1 LRGLRGGACAGGGV
15 VAVSGDMNKPP
26 SDDQT
31 DDLLRDI
38 WYFALPS
45 GALEPGRLVSRSLL
59 GDPVVFGRGPDGAA
73 FALRDICPHRGIPLS
88 DGRMT
93 SGEVECRYHG
103 WRFGANGVCTAIP
116 SLVEGQD
123 MDISRIR
130 VRRYPIHEAQGCI
143 WIFMASDGS
152 VEPPP
157 PPTLPE
163 VADHPRLVETME
175 FPCHVDHAVVGLMD
189 PAHGPFVHKSWWWR
203 SRRSIHAKEKR
214 FGPSELG
221 FSMLRHAPS
230 SNSAAYRILGG
241 EMTTE
246 IAFRLPGIRIEHV
259 KAGRNA
265 LVGLTAV
272 TPITAETTII
282 HQMMYWTMPW
292 LSALRPILRPFVRKF
307 LGQDRDIVVQQ
318 QRGLRHDPTLLLIND
333 ADMQAKWYY
342 RLKKAHERSIAEG
355 VAFENPV
362 RETTLRWRS

>member
-1 LRGLRGGACAGGGV
+1 M
-15 VAVSGDMNKPP
+15 AVSGDM
-26 SDDQT
+26 SERSS

-45 GALEPGRLVSRSLL
+45 AALEAGKLVARTLC
-59 GDPVVFGRGPDGAA
+59 GEPVVFGRGADGVA

-93 SGEVECRYHG
+93 GSEVECCYHG
-103 WRFGANGVCTAIP
+103 WRFGSDGVCTAIP

-123 MDISRIR
+123 MDVSRVR
-130 VRRYPIHEAQGCI
+130 VRRYPISEAQGCL
-143 WIFMASDGS
+143 WIFMASDARRAS
-152 VEPPP
+152 DPPP
-157 PPTLPE
+157 APTLPA
-163 VADHPRLVETME
+163 VARAPRIIETMD

-230 SNSAAYRILGG
+230 SNSAAYKLLGG

-246 IAFRLPGIRIEHV
+246 ITFRLPGIRVEHV
-259 KAGRNA
+259 EVGRNA

-272 TPITAETTII
+272 TPVTAETTIV
-282 HQMMYWTMPW
+282 HQLMYWTMPW
-292 LSALRPILRPFVRKF
+292 LSALKPVLRPLVRTF
-307 LGQDRDIVVQQ
+307 LGQDRDIVVKQ
-318 QRGLRHDPTLLLIND
+318 QRGLVHQPDLLLIND

-342 RLKKAHERSIAEG
+342 RLKKAHAQSIIEG

>member
-1 LRGLRGGACAGGGV
+1 M
-15 VAVSGDMNKPP
+15 SGDMNAPP
-26 SDDQT
+26 S

-45 GALEPGRLVSRSLL
+45 ASLKAGRLVALSLL
-59 GDPVVFGRGPDGAA
+59 GDPVVFGRGRDGAA

-88 DGRMT
+88 DGAMVG
-93 SGEVECRYHG
+93 GEVECCYHG
-103 WRFGANGVCTAIP
+103 WRFGADGVCTMIP

-123 MDISRIR
+123 LDVSRIR
-130 VRRYPIHEAQGCI
+130 VRRYPIHESQGCI
-143 WIFMASDGS
+143 WIYMARDPNE
-152 VEPPP
+152 VADLPMPPA
-157 PPTLPE
+157 LPE
-163 VADHPRLVETME
+163 VSGQPKLIEAME

-189 PAHGPFVHKSWWWR
+189 PAHGPFVHRSWWWR

-246 IAFRLPGIRIEHV
+246 ISFRLPGIRIEHV
-259 KAGRNA
+259 KAGRNV

-272 TPITAETTII
+272 TPITSQRTVI

-292 LSALRPILRPFVRKF
+292 LSALRPVLRPFVRKF
-307 LGQDRDIVVQQ
+307 LGQDRDIVVKQ
-318 QRGLRHDPTLLLIND
+318 QRGLVHQPNLLLIND

-342 RLKKAHERSIAEG
+342 RLKKAHERSSIEG
-355 VAFENPV
+355 TAFENPV

>member
-1 LRGLRGGACAGGGV
+1 V
-15 VAVSGDMNKPP
+15 VAVSGDMNEPL
-26 SDDQT
+26 S

-45 GALEPGRLVSRSLL
+45 AALKAGSLVARTLL
-59 GDPVVFGRGPDGAA
+59 GEPVVFGRGSDGLA

-93 SGEVECRYHG
+93 GAEVECCYHG
-103 WRFGANGVCTAIP
+103 WRFAADGVCTAIP
-116 SLVEGQD
+116 SLVAGQD
-123 MDISRIR
+123 MDVSRIR
-130 VRRYPIHEAQGCI
+130 VQDYPISEAQGCI
-143 WIFMASDGS
+143 WIFMPSDAARAIA
-152 VEPPP
+152 PPP
-157 PPTLPE
+157 APVLAE
-163 VADHPRLVETME
+163 VADVVKVTEVME

-230 SNSAAYRILGG
+230 SNSAAYKILGG

-246 IAFRLPGIRIEHV
+246 ISFRLPGIRVEHV

-272 TPITAETTII
+272 TPITRDRTMV
-282 HQMMYWTMPW
+282 HQLMYWTMPW
-292 LSALRPILRPFVRKF
+292 LTALRPVLRPFVRKF
-307 LGQDRDIVVQQ
+307 LNQDREIVMKQQ
-318 QRGLRHDPTLLLIND
+318 KGLAHQPNLLLIND

-342 RLKKAHERSIAEG
+342 RLKKAYSRSVNEG
-355 VAFENPV
+355 TAFENPV

>member
-1 LRGLRGGACAGGGV
+1 VRAPPCGACAGWGA
-15 VAVSGDMNKPP
+15 VAVSGDMNPTTSNNTP
-26 SDDQT
+26 

-38 WYFALPS
+38 WYFAMPS
-45 GALEPGRLVSRSLL
+45 ASLEAGRLVARTLL
-59 GDPVVFGRGPDGAA
+59 GEPVVFGRAKDGTV

-88 DGRMT
+88 DGRMIG
-93 SGEVECRYHG
+93 GEVECCYHG
-103 WRFGANGVCTAIP
+103 WRFGADGVCTAIP

-130 VRRYPIHEAQGCI
+130 VRRYPISEAQGCI
-143 WIFMASDGS
+143 WIFMASNAASD
-152 VEPPP
+152 PPP
-157 PPTLPE
+157 APLLPE
-163 VADHPRLVETME
+163 IADQPRLIETLE

-189 PAHGPFVHKSWWWR
+189 PAHGPFVHRSWWWR

-214 FGPSELG
+214 FGPSEYG

-246 IAFRLPGIRIEHV
+246 ITFRLPGIRVEHV
-259 KAGRNA
+259 EAGRNA
-265 LVGLTAV
+265 LVGLTAA
-272 TPITAETTII
+272 TPVTAENTVI

-292 LSALRPILRPFVRKF
+292 LSALRPLLRPFVRKF
-307 LGQDRDIVVQQ
+307 LGQDRDIVVKQ
-318 QRGLRHDPTLLLIND
+318 QRGLRHDPSLLLIND

-342 RLKKAHERSIAEG
+342 RLKKAHERSINDGSE
-355 VAFENPV
+355 FENPV

>member
-1 LRGLRGGACAGGGV
+1 M
-15 VAVSGDMNKPP
+15 AVSGDMSQPP
-26 SDDQT
+26 S

-45 GALEPGRLVSRSLL
+45 TALEVGRLVARTLL
-59 GDPVVFGRGPDGAA
+59 GEPVVFGRGSDGAA

-88 DGRMT
+88 DGRMAG
-93 SGEVECRYHG
+93 SEVECCYHG
-103 WRFGANGVCTAIP
+103 WRFGADGVCTAIP
-116 SLVEGQD
+116 SLVAGQD
-123 MDISRIR
+123 LDVSRIR
-130 VRRYPIHEAQGCI
+130 VRRYPVSETQGCI
-143 WIFMASDGS
+143 WIFMASDARRAA
-152 VEPPP
+152 EPPP
-157 PPTLPE
+157 APVLPRIATRPK
-163 VADHPRLVETME
+163 VIETME

-246 IAFRLPGIRIEHV
+246 ISFRLPGIRVEHV
-259 KAGRNA
+259 EAGKNA

-272 TPITAETTII
+272 TPVTAETTVV
-282 HQMMYWTMPW
+282 HQLMYWTMPW
-292 LSALRPILRPFVRKF
+292 LTALRPVLRPFVRKF
-307 LGQDRDIVVQQ
+307 LGQDRDVVVKQ
-318 QRGLRHDPTLLLIND
+318 QRGLIHQPSLLLIND

-342 RLKKAHERSIAEG
+342 RLKKAYVQSIDDG
-355 VAFENPV
+355 VEFENPV
-362 RETTLRWRS
+362 RDTTLRWRS